1 MKKFF
6 KKIKDWFKRHKP
18 SKRRLIQLYSAL
30 LYNANFQGFKTGNI
44 YTGGTK
50 NFCVPGLNCYSCP
63 GAAGAC
69 PLGALQ
75 NALASSGTRAPF
87 YVFGII
93 ILFGLLLGR
102 TICGF
107 LCPVGLVQELMYKI
121 KTPKLKKSRVTKVL
135 SYFKYVILAVLVIG
149 VPLMYS
155 LQSFPVPGFCK
166 YICPA
171 GTLGG
176 AIGLLV
182 NPNNADLFPMLGSL
196 FTWKFAVLVVLLVA
210 SVFIFRVF
218 CRFLCPLGALYG
230 FFCRIA
236 MLGVKLDKNKC
247 TDCGLCIRTCKMDIS
262 RVGDHECIQCG
273 ECIAVCPAKAIS
285 WKGSKLFLHVNA
297 VEEEQAE
304 KPLNSLLSGAP
315 QTNAN
320 DLQAS
325 DTATEKVSLGNLMA
339 GDQAESAGMA
349 ETAANNALNAEYAEN
364 AAVGN
369 NNIAQQAESAEI
381 AKSAVNDGLNAEY
394 AESAAEII
402 AGEVAAADI
411 NTAQNKI
418 KKRNFWLQ
426 VGAWALAL
434 CFFGIAVWYLNFRGK
449 DIVTGSEVGDLCP
462 DYTLERYGDDGT
474 FSVSANKGK
483 ITVINFWAT
492 WCTPC
497 VAEIPYFEQLANNYR
512 QIEVVAVHG
521 VSYDDVQAFIDLK
534 WSGYTMTFA
543 QDIISSDGITSEFYA
558 ALGGKGTW
566 PMTVILDTEG
576 IITFSAQGK
585 ITYEL
590 LQQQIEK
597 LL

>member
-1 MKKFF
+1 
-6 KKIKDWFKRHKP
+6 
-18 SKRRLIQLYSAL
+18 
-30 LYNANFQGFKTGNI
+30 
-44 YTGGTK
+44 
-50 NFCVPGLNCYSCP
+50 
-63 GAAGAC
+63 
-69 PLGALQ
+69 
-75 NALASSGTRAPF
+75 
-87 YVFGII
+87 
-93 ILFGLLLGR
+93 
-102 TICGF
+102 
-107 LCPVGLVQELMYKI
+107 MYKI

-315 QTNAN
+315 QSNAI

-369 NNIAQQAESAEI
+369 DNIAQQAESAEI
-381 AKSAVNDGLNAEY
+381 AKSAVNDGLNAEH
-394 AESAAEII
+394 AESAAEIV